1 MTDNYTRVW
10 KTRLIRRKQRSR
22 QVIRDILKPAVCE
35 GVVIHTLALI
45 REFAVYFMTDYGL
58 QWARRWYLPAPPIVT
73 DRFVFP
79 SGKTPYP
86 SARTTLIGK
95 GKVPGGD

>member
-1 MTDNYTRVW
+1 MISSVGQNEPKKATKESWVLSSILIILLAIIVLLIVW
-10 KTRLIRRKQRSR
+10 LASGQSAPERAGRR
-22 QVIRDILKPAVCE
+22 
-35 GVVIHTLALI
+35 
-45 REFAVYFMTDYGL
+45 
-58 QWARRWYLPAPPIVT
+58 YLPAPPIVT